1 MVGIFLSMII
11 ARYNDADMLNML
23 VPEHGA
29 GDVCAGHCFE
39 CHAAR
44 EDEDEF
50 RFHGCTGDN
59 LAESRPR
66 SETVMLFV
74 VWPGLVTSVARSCV
88 NVKMLLGCVG
98 CLQWFWFL
106 RAITCSNSD
115 AVCY

>member
-1 MVGIFLSMII
+1 MII
-11 ARYNDADMLNML
+11 AHYNDPDMIKML

-50 RFHGCTGDN
+50 CFRGCTGIN

-66 SETVMLFV
+66 SETLMRCLLFGLAWSLQLPGHASMLKCCLV
-74 VWPGLVTSVARSCV
+74 V
-88 NVKMLLGCVG
+88 
-98 CLQWFWFL
+98 
-106 RAITCSNSD
+106 
-115 AVCY
+115 